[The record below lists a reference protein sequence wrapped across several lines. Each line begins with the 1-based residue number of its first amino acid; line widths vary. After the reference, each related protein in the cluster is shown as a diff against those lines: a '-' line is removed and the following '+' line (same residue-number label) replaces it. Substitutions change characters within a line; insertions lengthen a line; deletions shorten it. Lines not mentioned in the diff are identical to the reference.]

1 MNPTLEAPPP
11 RHGRDRLIEAALEL
25 ADEKRSFT
33 AVGIRELARQAG
45 LSANAFYRHFDSPDQ
60 LGMAVVEHVGKILGG
75 ALREVRQE
83 VMGSELLV
91 TAAVES
97 YFQLAVKNRPVFMF
111 CARERY
117 GASADLRRAIQAL
130 QEDLVDELAQG
141 VEMLPPVAAIGQET
155 VRELLRNVVEFLNM
169 LMLDYLEAGLGQRA
183 HIIRRAEQF
192 IFTLF
197 AGAHASQRRS

>member
-1 MNPTLEAPPP
+1 MNPTLEPTTP

-25 ADEKRSFT
+25 SDEKRSFT

-60 LGMAVVEHVGKILGG
+60 LGMAVVDYVGKILSG

-91 TAAVES
+91 TASVES
-97 YFQLAVKNRPVFMF
+97 YFQLAAKNRPVFMF

-117 GASADLRRAIQAL
+117 GASADLRQAIQSL
-130 QEDLVDELAQG
+130 QAALVDEMASAIQH
-141 VEMLPPVAAIGQET
+141 LPPIADLG
-155 VRELLRNVVEFLNM
+155 RDRLRGLLQNVVEFLNM
-169 LMLDYLEAGLGQRA
+169 LMLDYLEADRRQRA
-183 HIIRRAEQF
+183 AITERAERFVF
-192 IFTLF
+192 ILF
-197 AGAHASQRRS
+197 AGAHAASQRG